1 MVQMSRLRVAL
12 ILGAAL
18 LALVFSVLI
27 GQESPKSPGPRPTS
41 EVFNEFGRIVRL
53 DLDAAPFPDTAR
65 QAGYSYEG
73 EFFPRDGHYD
83 DSTVAVF
90 IPKNFKPR
98 GKVDLVFFFHGW
110 YSSISEAAQEFDLF
124 RQFSASG
131 EKALLVMPE
140 TARDAPDSFAGKLER
155 ENGFQALEAELL
167 DALGAAGIASGL
179 KTGRII
185 LMGHIGAYHVISRIL
200 AQKGIA
206 PRVSEVLPLR
216 RPLRGRRSI
225 CRLDQRRRRPLRVDL
240 RPGRR
245 PGRQLARPRGL
256 ATRRRDRVHDGERR
270 PAGGRPSPRQKSR
283 VALQPLRSRR
293 AHQSGGRVQANTS
306 GSQLDHVE

>member
-18 LALVFSVLI
+18 LALAFSVLI

-53 DLDAAPFPDTAR
+53 DLDAAPFPDAAR

-185 LMGHIGAYHVISRIL
+185 LMGHSGAYHVISRIL

-206 PRVSEVLPLR
+206 PRVSEVCLFDALYEDVDQYAAWIR
-216 RPLRGRRSI
+216 DGGGRFVSI
-225 CRLDQRRRRPLRVDL
+225 CAQDGDPADNS
-240 RPGRR
+240 
-245 PGRQLARPRGL
+245 RGL
-256 ATRRRDRVHDGERR
+256 AALLRDDGIAFTTANDDPREDARVLGKRVVLLFSPYDHGALINQADEFRRIL
-270 PAGGRPSPRQKSR
+270 A
-283 VALQPLRSRR
+283 A
-293 AHQSGGRVQANTS
+293 AN
-306 GSQLDHVE
+306 